1 MIDIIGIALKIIPY
15 VCLMASLWKATRTR
29 DKGEEYDHIV
39 WLLWTIIWLLI
50 IITNRL
56 GV

>member
-1 MIDIIGIALKIIPY
+1 MIEIIDTALKIIPY
-15 VCLMASLWKATRTR
+15 VCLAASLWKATRTR

-39 WLLWTIIWLLI
+39 WLLWMIIWLLI